1 MIKILRIN
9 KKDNV
14 AIILGST
21 KKGKSFDMEG
31 IPCVAKEN
39 INFGHKV
46 ALSDIPKGN
55 KVVKYGEVI
64 GYAVKDIKKGD
75 WVHVHNLQSNRGH
88 LEGGKSDTDE
98 I

>member
-14 AIILGST
+14 AVALGYI
-21 KKGKSFDMEG
+21 KKGESFDMEG
-31 IPCVAKEN
+31 IPWIAKEN
-39 INFGHKV
+39 INFGHKI
-46 ALSDIPKGN
+46 ALVDIPRVD

-64 GYAVKDIKKGD
+64 GYAIQNIKKGD
-75 WVHVHNLQSNRGH
+75 WVHVHNLQSNRGR
-88 LEGGKSDTDE
+88 LKGGRINTDE